1 LDKCTACNIAL
12 AIAGGDEYNLICLF
26 AIQLQFQLDVNNL
39 AFVLI
44 FIISNFIRL
53 RFGQTI
59 FKCPAIANALPL
71 QASLK
76 DRQLDNKSTETEDED
91 ANASQN

>member
-1 LDKCTACNIAL
+1 L
-12 AIAGGDEYNLICLF
+12 AIAGGDEYNLNFLF

-44 FIISNFIRL
+44 FIISNSIRL
-53 RFGQTI
+53 RFRQTI

-71 QASLK
+71 QAMQTRVPITNATFYSQMNLK
-76 DRQLDNKSTETEDED
+76 FAYEITF
-91 ANASQN
+91 